1 MIAIDPNQL
10 LALSVQDRPGVY
22 ALLLGS
28 GVSRSA
34 GIPTGWDIVRDLIG
48 RLAELQGGPSDTTD
62 LVGWYRQKYDQE
74 PEYSALLE
82 AIAHTPEERQLLL
95 RSYFEPN
102 DAEREQGLKQPT
114 AAHRAIAQLVAR
126 GLVRVIITTNFD
138 RLIETA
144 LREAG
149 VEPTVLS
156 TPELVAGALPLIHT
170 PCCVLKVHGDYLD
183 PRILNSPAEL
193 STYKPALVE
202 LLDQIFDQF
211 GLIVCGWSADWDV
224 ALCKA
229 MEQCK
234 SRRFSWYWTERG
246 AVSENAEKLIK
257 CRDAHR
263 IPIQDADD
271 FFTNLQNQVE
281 ALLDSR
287 RPHPV
292 STELAVAMVKHFLS
306 RPEFRIQLS
315 DLINE
320 KTGQATRVIREAEQE
335 DLLIVHGRAD
345 IAESA
350 CESLMAMAATAGQWM
365 TEEHS
370 QDWLDALGELLY
382 ATSSWPEGPW
392 CYLDMY
398 PASLVFWSLCAGA
411 VSANRLDSVKSL
423 LDSRHSTGRDNPR
436 FACNAN
442 QTGLE
447 EITIPSN
454 ITGTHL
460 YPPGWNGFTGM
471 DPYPARWT
479 GFPGGIYKRLTAS
492 LATAME
498 HATYGNSERCRLS
511 IDKVDVLW
519 HLANARA
526 TIKGD
531 LRQDSAKTL
540 ALVGQY
546 RDNRLRINCNWENR
560 RQIFEE
566 FKGSIGAFGA
576 ESPLVK
582 SRLFGDTR
590 PEAMDCIEFVENL
603 RGTAP

>member
-1 MIAIDPNQL
+1 MRQQATPRSSSVSSYFVVESGARKIISRGRSIRLIAIDPNQL
-10 LALSVQDRPGVY
+10 LALAMQDRPGVY

-34 GIPTGWDIVRDLIG
+34 GIPTGWDIVHDLIG

-114 AAHRAIAQLVAR
+114 AAHRAIAQLVGG
-126 GLVRVIITTNFD
+126 GLIRVIITTNFD

-144 LREAG
+144 LRDAG

-193 STYKPALVE
+193 STYEPALVE
-202 LLDQIFDQF
+202 LLDQVFDQF
-211 GLIVCGWSADWDV
+211 GLIVCGWSAEWDV
-224 ALCKA
+224 ALRKS

-246 AVSENAEKLIK
+246 VVSENAEKLIK
-257 CRDAHR
+257 CRDAQR

-271 FFTNLQNQVE
+271 FFTKLRNQVE

-292 STELAVAMVKHFLS
+292 STEVAVAVVKRFLS

-315 DLINE
+315 DLISE
-320 KTGQATRVIREAEQE
+320 KTEQATRVIREAQQE
-335 DLLIVHGRAD
+335 DRLIVYRRAD

-365 TEEHS
+365 TEEHR
-370 QDWLDALGELLY
+370 QDWSDALEELLY
-382 ATSSWPEGPW
+382 ATSSWPEGTW

-411 VSANRLDSVKSL
+411 VSANRLDTVKSL
-423 LDSRHSTGRDNPR
+423 LDSMYSTGRSNP
-436 FACNAN
+436 ASVSNPES
-442 QTGLE
+442 TDGHGLRE
-447 EITIPSN
+447 
-454 ITGTHL
+454 
-460 YPPGWNGFTGM
+460 
-471 DPYPARWT
+471 
-479 GFPGGIYKRLTAS
+479 
-492 LATAME
+492 
-498 HATYGNSERCRLS
+498 
-511 IDKVDVLW
+511 
-519 HLANARA
+519 
-526 TIKGD
+526 
-531 LRQDSAKTL
+531 
-540 ALVGQY
+540 
-546 RDNRLRINCNWENR
+546 
-560 RQIFEE
+560 
-566 FKGSIGAFGA
+566 
-576 ESPLVK
+576 
-582 SRLFGDTR
+582 
-590 PEAMDCIEFVENL
+590 
-603 RGTAP
+603 